1 MLTSC
6 HVGDLIRVRL
16 KVHLPEDMWYIM
28 VEDPLPAGAQGVEGT
43 SSMMAADEAA
53 DRHHSLYPEFQDAKV
68 VFFTNHL
75 REGVYEYTYLM
86 RATMAGSFR
95 AMPTEVTAMYEPG
108 VWGRSRSATLQI
120 EE

>member
-1 MLTSC
+1 
-6 HVGDLIRVRL
+6 L

-43 SSMMAADEAA
+43 SSMIAADEAA
-53 DRHHSLYPEFQDAKV
+53 DRHYSVYPEFQDAKV

-86 RATMAGSFR
+86 RATTAGSFR

-108 VWGRSRSATLQI
+108 VWGRSRSAVLTVD
-120 EE
+120 E